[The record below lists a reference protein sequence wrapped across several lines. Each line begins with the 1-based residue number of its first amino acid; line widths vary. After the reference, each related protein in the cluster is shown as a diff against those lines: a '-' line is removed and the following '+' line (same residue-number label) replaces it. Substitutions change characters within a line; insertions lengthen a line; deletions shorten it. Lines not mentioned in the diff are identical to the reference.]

1 MRNAG
6 PIPASSRSQTNRNPC
21 AACFWNSE
29 ATPCVQQF
37 RFRPVAVLPAKQR
50 RSVMVRSLAVGTAL
64 LALVLLIGPSDA
76 GAQKAQ
82 MVKGTLKLVD
92 SSKDLLVVNQK
103 VKNEVVDR
111 ELSILASTEFVINIK
126 GEKKELT
133 GSAGL
138 KALEAIEGRVGAP
151 VQVKCDKDVNV
162 LKVTVTIK

>member
-1 MRNAG
+1 
-6 PIPASSRSQTNRNPC
+6 
-21 AACFWNSE
+21 
-29 ATPCVQQF
+29 
-37 RFRPVAVLPAKQR
+37 
-50 RSVMVRSLAVGTAL
+50 MVRSLAVGTAL

>member
-1 MRNAG
+1 
-6 PIPASSRSQTNRNPC
+6 
-21 AACFWNSE
+21 
-29 ATPCVQQF
+29 
-37 RFRPVAVLPAKQR
+37 
-50 RSVMVRSLAVGTAL
+50 MVRSIAILSGL
-64 LALVLLIGPSDA
+64 LALAILVSSTDA

-82 MVKGTLKLVD
+82 MVKGTVKLVD

-111 ELSILASTEFVINIK
+111 ELSILASTEFVINV
-126 GEKKELT
+126 GGQKKELT

-138 KALEAIEGRVGAP
+138 KALEAIEGRIGAP